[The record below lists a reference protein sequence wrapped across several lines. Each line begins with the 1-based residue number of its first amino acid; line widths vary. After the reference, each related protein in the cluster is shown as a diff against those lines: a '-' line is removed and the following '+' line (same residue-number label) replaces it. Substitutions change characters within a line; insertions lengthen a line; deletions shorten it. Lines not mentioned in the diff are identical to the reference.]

1 MMYTLLAQGTNAPTG
16 PEFGK
21 ASPLGLVIVLVLLAG
36 TILLIRNMNKH
47 IKDLPAEFS
56 PEHPEADQE
65 ADEGTEH
72 GVAAREEHEA
82 QEEHEDGE
90 SEPRSET
97 KPEASNGKL

>member
-1 MMYTLLAQGTNAPTG
+1 MMLTLLAQGTNSPTG

-47 IKDLPAEFS
+47 IKNLPAEFS

-72 GVAAREEHEA
+72 GIASREDDGPARA
-82 QEEHEDGE
+82 EDTK

-97 KPEASNGKL
+97 KPEATNGTA

>member
-1 MMYTLLAQGTNAPTG
+1 MMLTLLAQTNNSPTG

-47 IKDLPAEFS
+47 IKNLPAEFS

-72 GVAAREEHEA
+72 GIAA
-82 QEEHEDGE
+82 HEDE
-90 SEPRSET
+90 ASPHSDS
-97 KPEASNGKL
+97 KPEATNGTA

>member
-1 MMYTLLAQGTNAPTG
+1 MLTLLAQGTNSPTG

-47 IKDLPAEFS
+47 IKNLPAEFS
-56 PEHPEADQE
+56 PEHPEPDQE

-72 GVAAREEHEA
+72 GIAGRED
-82 QEEHEDGE
+82 EDGAE
-90 SEPRSET
+90 EKS
-97 KPEASNGKL
+97 KPEATNGSTA

>member
-1 MMYTLLAQGTNAPTG
+1 MMLTLLAQGTNSPTG

-36 TILLIRNMNKH
+36 TILLIRNMNRH
-47 IKDLPAEFS
+47 IKNLPAEFS

-72 GVAAREEHEA
+72 GIAAREDHEA
-82 QEEHEDGE
+82 ARAEDTE
-90 SEPRSET
+90 SEPHSEN
-97 KPEASNGKL
+97 KPEATNGTA

>member
-1 MMYTLLAQGTNAPTG
+1 MLTLLAQGTNSPTG

-47 IKDLPAEFS
+47 IKNLPAEFS
-56 PEHPEADQE
+56 PEHPEPDQE

-72 GVAAREEHEA
+72 GIAGR
-82 QEEHEDGE
+82 EDGADRE
-90 SEPRSET
+90 SEDEEKS
-97 KPEASNGKL
+97 KPEATNGSNA